1 MTLAVSRAV
10 AITAELTRV
19 MQADRGRLLS
29 ALTAQL
35 RNLPLAEDVLQEAAL
50 SALTHWGRLAPAR
63 LAHTRLAAR
72 SLAKGHGRPDRSGP
86 HPVGP
91 LCHCRMVWRS
101 LTPPRRFAASLT
113 RDQTLGPK
121 KRPSLRSAKSNRE
134 V

>member
-63 LAHTRLAAR
+63 LAPARLAHTRLAAR

-91 LCHCRMVWRS
+91 RCHCRRS
-101 LTPPRRFAASLT
+101 GAH
-113 RDQTLGPK
+113 
-121 KRPSLRSAKSNRE
+121 
-134 V
+134 